1 MTQKTTTQPTAVEL
15 LREAQDY
22 RTSLESLMSIGRSMM
37 GHPSL
42 EDDAVTAFQV
52 LAENV
57 LEEANHQGDLAVV
70 EGVDEPQ
77 ARVELIMQDV
87 LTPRLT
93 EVETIEQA
101 LMDKAEAAEPVPFTT
116 RDAETS
122 VSQEALYTAEVL
134 DLFRENIQTV
144 RQVLSLESM
153 NTDLARP
160 MVMQVAKRVEDSLG
174 GLGISMEALEQTQVL
189 GDMSEA
195 VERIEALVT
204 KAHEEVLEQAEGVR
218 NEAQSLGSDGEDRM
232 GDLIEKHRADNPSGV
247 VLDDDTNVTTIEHEV
262 DKTEPAESAEVIETP
277 EGEGDLGAAD
287 AELDDGAVSDDA
299 DASAVEA
306 VNAEAELADA
316 TAEVEAGEVEET
328 ETESE
333 TETEEETSEEEDKD
347 DEEEE
352 EGDETAST
360 ESRETVVFE
369 SMAARSEN
377 VDAAKDILNALMSF
391 LDSHDLLTEA
401 GHDALMNGIGDEFVF
416 DESMV
421 SERTAEVLAR
431 HYQTWMA
438 GSVRDGEA
446 NTRAMGVLL
455 GL

>member
-70 EGVDEPQ
+70 EGVEEPQ

-101 LMDKAEAAEPVPFTT
+101 LMDKAEAAAPVPFTT
-116 RDAETS
+116 RDVETS

-160 MVMQVAKRVEDSLG
+160 MVMQVAKRVQDSLG

-189 GDMSEA
+189 GDMSDA
-195 VERIEALVT
+195 VERIEELVS
-204 KAHEEVLEQAEGVR
+204 KAHEQVLEHAEGVR

-247 VLDDDTNVTTIEHEV
+247 VLDDDTKVTTIEHEV
-262 DKTEPAESAEVIETP
+262 DKPEPSESPDVIETP
-277 EGEGDLGAAD
+277 EEGDGSELGAELEEG
-287 AELDDGAVSDDA
+287 ELDANAAGAEVA
-299 DASAVEA
+299 DV
-306 VNAEAELADA
+306 EAELADA
-316 TAEVEAGEVEET
+316 TVEVET
-328 ETESE
+328 EGAEGDGDD
-333 TETEEETSEEEDKD
+333 TEEETTEEEEKDD

-352 EGDETAST
+352 GEETAST
-360 ESRETVVFE
+360 ESREPVVFE

-377 VDAAKDILNALMSF
+377 VDAVKDILNTLMSF
-391 LDSHDLLTEA
+391 LDSHDLLTET

-421 SERTAEVLAR
+421 SERAAEVLAR

-446 NTRAMGVLL
+446 NTRAMAVLL